1 MLTKEIWHTIH
12 KIYGGVKGHSY
23 DLMALD
29 SNCMKSNDVS
39 ILKHFTPFPTPQT
52 NGVNV
57 FAQEILNGERT
68 VMRLPLLTWLYRCY
82 GL

>member
-1 MLTKEIWHTIH
+1 
-12 KIYGGVKGHSY
+12 
-23 DLMALD
+23 
-29 SNCMKSNDVS
+29 MKSNDGS

-52 NGVNV
+52 TGVNV

-68 VMRLPLLTWLYRCY
+68 VVRLPLLTWLYRCY